1 MIAPM
6 MHQAQDGLKVQSNT
20 IFNAKGGENPLDRPG
35 GAPAGINQAPPSM
48 PGMGGMGGGAPR

>member
-20 IFNAKGGENPLDRPG
+20 IFNAQGGENPLDRPG
-35 GAPAGINQAPPSM
+35 GAPAGIN
-48 PGMGGMGGGAPR
+48 